1 VVTSAMVNSVS
12 NGTVIYG
19 KDGETVEREFDTV
32 VLAPGVKSRTILS
45 KEMATIDIP
54 FTVIGDGA
62 KPGKIDHAVHGGF
75 LAAINV

>member
-1 VVTSAMVNSVS
+1 
-12 NGTVIYG
+12 
-19 KDGETVEREFDTV
+19 V
-32 VLAPGVKSRTILS
+32 VLAPGVKSKAILS
-45 KEMATIDIP
+45 KEMETMAIP